1 MIVRALLAGLIGATL
16 LGTGTAQAQTYPA
29 KPVKIIVGFA
39 AGGLADMMARLFGDF
54 ITRET
59 GQPVVVEN
67 RSGAAGTIGLDAV
80 AKSAP
85 DGYTLGV
92 VISGVLV
99 VNPFVQKQMPFDAM
113 KDVMPVAALVDAP
126 QLIAISTEVPAKTAQ
141 EFIALVKA
149 KPKGYS
155 YGSAGRGSF
164 PHLSAAAF
172 AHAAGVDMVHVPYR
186 GNAPAIT
193 DLMAGRVQMV
203 SSSIASLQPGIDAG
217 KIRVVLAAT
226 KQRLSYLKD
235 VPTSAEAG
243 LTDYLM
249 SAWVGVVAPA
259 GTPKD
264 VAARIH
270 QLADSMLADPAT
282 VKRVEGASLEPMR
295 MTQPAFA
302 DFVKAEYA
310 KSGRIVKEAGVE
322 AQ

>member
-1 MIVRALLAGLIGATL
+1 MTIRSLFAALIGAAVCASA
-16 LGTGTAQAQTYPA
+16 AQAQTYPT
-29 KPVKIIVGFA
+29 KPVRIIVGFA
-39 AGGLADMMARLFGDF
+39 AGGLADQMARLFGDF
-54 ITRET
+54 ITRDT
-59 GQPVVVEN
+59 GQAVVVEN

-80 AKSAP
+80 AKAAP

-99 VNPFVQKQMPFDAM
+99 VNPFVQKQMPLDPM
-113 KDVMPVAALVDAP
+113 KDIVPVAALVDAP
-126 QLIAISTEVPAKTAQ
+126 QLIAISTQVEAKTAQ
-141 EFIALVKA
+141 EFIALAKA
-149 KPKGYS
+149 KPKGFS

-172 AHAAGVDMVHVPYR
+172 AHAAGLDMVHVPYR

-226 KQRLSYLKD
+226 KARLSYLKD
-235 VPTSAEAG
+235 VPAAPEAG
-243 LTDYLM
+243 LPDYLM

-259 GTPKD
+259 GTPTE
-264 VAARIH
+264 VVARIH
-270 QLADSMLADPAT
+270 SLAERMLADAAT
-282 VKRVEGASLEPMR
+282 QKRVAASFLEPMP
-295 MTQPAFA
+295 MSQPAFA
-302 DFVKAEYA
+302 DFVKAEHA
-310 KSGRIVKEAGVE
+310 KWGRIVKEAGVE